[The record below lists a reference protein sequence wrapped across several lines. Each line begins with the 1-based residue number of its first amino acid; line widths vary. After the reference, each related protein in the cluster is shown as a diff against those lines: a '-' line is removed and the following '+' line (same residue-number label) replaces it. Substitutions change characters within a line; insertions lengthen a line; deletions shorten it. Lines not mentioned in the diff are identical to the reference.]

1 MNVSRLVV
9 FLLVSAVTVPI
20 VAQAQRSGSS
30 QSREAAFRCVDPA
43 GRTRIGDAVPAEC
56 MGQDIEVLNERG
68 TVVRVI
74 EGDASRAARLARE
87 AAEAEAQRIR
97 QEQEQRDRMLLD
109 TYVSVQDI
117 ERLRDQR
124 LDLLEAQIRVTEQN
138 IETMK
143 VRQQRIEQ
151 QIARFKPYSDTPGA
165 PPLPEHIAEELV
177 NTVNSINVYREQIA
191 DKESEQAELRE
202 SFARDIAR
210 YRQLKTG
217 R

>member
-1 MNVSRLVV
+1 MSRLVV
-9 FLLVSAVTVPI
+9 ILLLSAVAVPVI
-20 VAQAQRSGSS
+20 AQTKRSGAS
-30 QSREAAFRCVDPA
+30 QTHEAAFRCVDPG

-74 EGDASRAARLARE
+74 EGDASREARLARE

-109 TYVSVQDI
+109 TYLSVQDI

-151 QIARFKPYSDTPGA
+151 QIARFRPYSDSPGA

-191 DKESEQAELRE
+191 DKQSEQTELRE